1 MHFLYKICQDY
12 TIMEQRTKKTV
23 NVRLKQGPEAI
34 QKLYHVIDCGYH
46 VIDCVSNLRKIPL
59 SGMKSVSE
67 TELTFVWKHF
77 IRKPF
82 ITAQSFL

>member
-59 SGMKSVSE
+59 SGMNSVSE
-67 TELTFVWKHF
+67 TELTFV
-77 IRKPF
+77 
-82 ITAQSFL
+82 